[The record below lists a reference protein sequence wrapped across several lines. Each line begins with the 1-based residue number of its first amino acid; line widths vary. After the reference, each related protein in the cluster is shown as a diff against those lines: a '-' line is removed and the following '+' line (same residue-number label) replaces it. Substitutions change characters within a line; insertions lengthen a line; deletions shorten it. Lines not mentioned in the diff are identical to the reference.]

1 MASYFSYF
9 PEIAYVSRTNDR
21 SSSDEYIIVKNIFK
35 RAKLRDDFY
44 NVVTAFDDYMIIS
57 DERPDQVAEA
67 VYGDPRYDWVVL
79 TTNNI
84 TNIRDQWPLNAQDF
98 QKYLLAKYG
107 SEEEYT
113 KVHHYIT
120 EVSIDTKKRIV
131 VPEGLRVDSNF
142 NSQYLDQ
149 STRVEIDY
157 GGTLNDIATVDN
169 VGTVRDSNGNIV
181 THDNILAVTNYE
193 YEEEI
198 NNAKRRIKMVRPRY
212 LNVIVSDM
220 QRVMKYKKSSQFVTK
235 RIKNVYNPRLSGGS

>member
-21 SSSDEYIIVKNIFK
+21 SSSDEYIVVKNIFK

-98 QKYLLAKYG
+98 QNYLLDKYG

-149 STRVEIDY
+149 TTRQEINY
-157 GGTLNDIATVDN
+157 GGTLNSLSTIDS
-169 VGTVRDSNGNIV
+169 VGTVKDANGNVV
-181 THDNILAVTNYE
+181 THDNILAVSNYE
-193 YEEEI
+193 YEE
-198 NNAKRRIKMVRPRY
+198 NLNDAKRRIKLLKKDF
-212 LNVIVSDM
+212 LNVVVSDM
-220 QRVMKYKKSSQFVTK
+220 RSIMKYRKGTGQYITRGLKQAF
-235 RIKNVYNPRLSGGS
+235 NPRLSGS

>member
-9 PEIAYVSRTNDR
+9 PNIEYVSRTTDR
-21 SSSDEYIIVKNIFK
+21 SSAEEYITVKNIFR
-35 RAKLRDDFY
+35 RAKIRNDFY
-44 NVVTAFDDYMIIS
+44 NVATAFEDYMIIAN
-57 DERPDQVAEA
+57 ERPDQVAEA

-79 TTNNI
+79 TANNI
-84 TNIRDQWPLNAQDF
+84 TNMREQWPLNAQDF
-98 QKYLLAKYG
+98 QNYILEKYKTESAL
-107 SEEEYT
+107 EEI
-113 KVHHYIT
+113 HHYIT
-120 EVSIDTKKRIV
+120 EISIDSRKRIV

-193 YEEEI
+193 YEE
-198 NNAKRRIKMVRPRY
+198 NLNDAKRRIKILKEDY
-212 LNVIVSDM
+212 LDVVINDM
-220 QRVMKYKKSSQFVTK
+220 RTIMKYKPSSQYIDRGLK
-235 RIKNVYNPRLSGGS
+235 QAYNPRLSGA

>member
-44 NVVTAFDDYMIIS
+44 NVVTAFDDYMIIA

-98 QKYLLAKYG
+98 QKYLLSKYG
-107 SEEEYT
+107 SEEEYA

-149 STRVEIDY
+149 TTRQEINY
-157 GGTLNDIATVDN
+157 GGTLNSLSTIDN
-169 VGTVRDSNGNIV
+169 VGTVKDADGNVV
-181 THDNILAVTNYE
+181 THDNVLAVTNYE
-193 YEEEI
+193 YEENE
-198 NNAKRRIKMVRPRY
+198 NDAKRRIKI
-212 LNVIVSDM
+212 LKKDFINVMISDM
-220 QRVMKYKKSSQFVTK
+220 RSIMKYKKGTGQYITRGLKQAF
-235 RIKNVYNPRLSGGS
+235 NPRLSGS

>member
-44 NVVTAFDDYMIIS
+44 NVVTAFDDYMIIA

-98 QKYLLAKYG
+98 QKYLLSKYG
-107 SEEEYT
+107 SEEEFT
-113 KVHHYIT
+113 KIHHYIT

-149 STRVEIDY
+149 TTRQEINY
-157 GGTLNDIATVDN
+157 GGTLNSLSTIDN
-169 VGTVRDSNGNIV
+169 VGTVKDADGNVV
-181 THDNILAVTNYE
+181 THDNVLAVTNYE
-193 YEEEI
+193 YEENE
-198 NNAKRRIKMVRPRY
+198 NDAKRRIKILKRDFI
-212 LNVIVSDM
+212 NVMISDM
-220 QRVMKYKKSSQFVTK
+220 RSIMKYKKGTGQYISRELKQAF
-235 RIKNVYNPRLSGGS
+235 NPRLSGA

>member
-9 PEIAYVSRTNDR
+9 PNIEYVSRTTDR
-21 SSSDEYIIVKNIFK
+21 SSAEEYITVKNIFR
-35 RAKLRDDFY
+35 RAKIRNDFY
-44 NVVTAFDDYMIIS
+44 NVATAFEDYMIIAN
-57 DERPDQVAEA
+57 ERPDQVAEA

-79 TTNNI
+79 TANNI
-84 TNIRDQWPLNAQDF
+84 TNMREQWPLNAQDF
-98 QKYLLAKYG
+98 QNYILEKYKTESAL
-107 SEEEYT
+107 EEI
-113 KVHHYIT
+113 HHYIT
-120 EVSIDTKKRIV
+120 EISIDSRKRIV

-193 YEEEI
+193 YEE
-198 NNAKRRIKMVRPRY
+198 NLNDAKRRIKILKEDY
-212 LNVIVSDM
+212 LDVVINDM
-220 QRVMKYKKSSQFVTK
+220 RRIMKYKPSSQYIDRGLK
-235 RIKNVYNPRLSGGS
+235 QAYNPRLSGQ

>member
-9 PEIAYVSRTNDR
+9 PDIEYVSRTTDR
-21 SSSDEYIIVKNIFK
+21 SSAEEYITVKNIFR
-35 RAKLRDDFY
+35 RAKIRNDFY
-44 NVVTAFDDYMIIS
+44 NVATAFEDYMIIAN
-57 DERPDQVAEA
+57 ERPDQVAEA

-79 TTNNI
+79 TANNI
-84 TNIRDQWPLNAQDF
+84 TNMREQWPLNAQDF
-98 QKYLLAKYG
+98 QNYILEKYKTESAL
-107 SEEEYT
+107 EEI
-113 KVHHYIT
+113 HHYIT
-120 EVSIDTKKRIV
+120 EISIDSRKRIV

-193 YEEEI
+193 YEE
-198 NNAKRRIKMVRPRY
+198 NLNDAKRRIKILKEDY
-212 LNVIVSDM
+212 LDVVINDM
-220 QRVMKYKKSSQFVTK
+220 RTIMKYKPSSQYIDRGLK
-235 RIKNVYNPRLSGGS
+235 QAYNPRLSGQ